1 MKPPHSNSLI
11 LVWRVAEFEARNI
24 KASTIEPTHLLLA
37 LCKIVDVDLLALV
50 PKNAPDRDEILEE
63 LLREVRRLRN
73 VFRAAGLDAR
83 AFRRRLRAK
92 SGGNRFSLSE
102 SGRLRRSK
110 KAKQVFADAEHFA
123 ALADCTVHP
132 AHLLYAVLLVDDEG
146 RDAVMDEPAINKKH
160 LHQAAKREILF
171 VRQPNAPG
179 HKTWPHLN

>member
-1 MKPPHSNSLI
+1 MK
-11 LVWRVAEFEARNI
+11 F
-24 KASTIEPTHLLLA
+24 
-37 LCKIVDVDLLALV
+37 
-50 PKNAPDRDEILEE
+50 LEE

-73 VFRAAGLDAR
+73 VFRVAGLDAR

-132 AHLLYAVLLVDDEG
+132 AHLLHAVLLADDEG
-146 RDAVMDEPAINKKH
+146 RDAVMDEPAINKSIFTKP
-160 LHQAAKREILF
+160 
-171 VRQPNAPG
+171 PNAKYYLSDNQTRQATKPG
-179 HKTWPHLN
+179 PI